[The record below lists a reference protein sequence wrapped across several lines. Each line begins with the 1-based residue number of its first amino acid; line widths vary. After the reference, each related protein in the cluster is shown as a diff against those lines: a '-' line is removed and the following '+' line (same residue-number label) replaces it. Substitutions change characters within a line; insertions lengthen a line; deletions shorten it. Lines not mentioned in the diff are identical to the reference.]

1 MNKVRELAAY
11 VLTLDEPPPPEFWKC
26 LTLLPMRKLEDV
38 ISAFGVQSPI
48 KKGPLFDTESS
59 EEDEPQD
66 DPDEIQEDPDE
77 SQDEAEIQDDPG
89 ESQEDDPDESQDE
102 EQDIT
107 PDDESKVYSISIDGE
122 SDDYFQLV
130 KWKRNGFHEIAWLY
144 TPQDLYKLTG
154 MEAIDVF
161 GEGMQKIIER
171 VENITSVALVYTDHT
186 QVLRAGNWKDV
197 TDNVFTARIIPD
209 IKLPQFQAYI
219 IGEYSFGSGN
229 VVTDE
234 KDTVALMVDN
244 LLTIGP
250 GGGQKVKELTPK
262 IGKWGTVP
270 EGKDGICW
278 ACNRTRHITKTFK
291 INGRRH
297 QLGKYCFGRMHVAS
311 KLLKCKSRAETTR
324 LMDKARVALTSY
336 STI

>member
-1 MNKVRELAAY
+1 MSEIQELAAY
-11 VLTLDEPPPPEFWKC
+11 VLTLDEPPPPDFWKC

-38 ISAFGVQSPI
+38 ISAFAVQPPI

-59 EEDEPQD
+59 EE
-66 DPDEIQEDPDE
+66 EDPDE
-77 SQDEAEIQDDPG
+77 SQEDDPAEIQDDPA
-89 ESQEDDPDESQDE
+89 ESQEDDPAESQDE
-102 EQDIT
+102 EQVIT
-107 PDDESKVYSISIDGE
+107 PFDESKIYSISIDGE

-130 KWKRNGFHEIAWLY
+130 KWKRNGFHEISWLY
-144 TPQDLYKLTG
+144 TPQDLYKLIG
-154 MEAIDVF
+154 IEAIDVF
-161 GEGMQKIIER
+161 GEGLQKIIER
-171 VENITSVALVYTDHT
+171 VENITSTALVYTDHT
-186 QVLRAGNWKDV
+186 QVLRAGSWKDV
-197 TDNVFTARIIPD
+197 TDKVFTSRIIPD
-209 IKLPQFQAYI
+209 AKLPQIQAYI
-219 IGEYSFGSGN
+219 IGEYSFGSGH

-250 GGGQKVKELTPK
+250 GGGQKVKEITPK